1 MLTSSPAGE
10 TYIIATTQPNASD
23 EKPAIVVSQQPHV
36 QFGDVPGVQI
46 TTSLKSSISFLPSN
60 DFETNRDQLS
70 TKEVL
75 ELLMGCPNSRVENLD
90 QIKRKLVECGSKI
103 DPNNPDSLQS
113 QSKFFSDLSNL
124 LDENSEIKPL
134 LLLNFATNLDK
145 INLEYERSLDLGT
158 RLSCASCLAVSSI
171 ALVAFNLSVNPADS
185 RNTFPVIGFNSLFG
199 ASFIFSAFSALYGL
213 PSKELFSSNKHI
225 KKFLG
230 NIANSDFK
238 VQGSNPDEFYFDEV
252 TLIQYKSSFEKYN
265 NKIIETLRD
274 LRLDDLSR
282 NDEQK
287 LSKKIIAIPE
297 IKDDY
302 IEKFGGIPCKFRM
315 ISLLDYI
322 ALDQDEKSLF
332 TGNTQDKTKIEI
344 SQNGL
349 KKFIEELNKKNVKFI
364 ERISRVAGDVIEIN
378 KTPEE
383 FLKDKMIDIDSINP
397 RDFKNAF
404 NLLLGYLDPK
414 IKAKFDFVE
423 PKPIDLEAQT
433 SELMGLGVG
442 LDNLVGNRLK
452 LERFGDEIGKAQKLA
467 SSRPVAS
474 LTFEGQENSEI
485 SR

>member
-10 TYIIATTQPNASD
+10 TYIIATTQPNASID

-46 TTSLKSSISFLPSN
+46 TTSPKSSISFLPSN

-199 ASFIFSAFSALYGL
+199 ASLY
-213 PSKELFSSNKHI
+213 F
-225 KKFLG
+225 
-230 NIANSDFK
+230 
-238 VQGSNPDEFYFDEV
+238 
-252 TLIQYKSSFEKYN
+252 
-265 NKIIETLRD
+265 
-274 LRLDDLSR
+274 
-282 NDEQK
+282 
-287 LSKKIIAIPE
+287 
-297 IKDDY
+297 
-302 IEKFGGIPCKFRM
+302 
-315 ISLLDYI
+315 
-322 ALDQDEKSLF
+322 
-332 TGNTQDKTKIEI
+332 
-344 SQNGL
+344 
-349 KKFIEELNKKNVKFI
+349 
-364 ERISRVAGDVIEIN
+364 
-378 KTPEE
+378 
-383 FLKDKMIDIDSINP
+383 
-397 RDFKNAF
+397 
-404 NLLLGYLDPK
+404 LLLVHYMVYP
-414 IKAKFDFVE
+414 
-423 PKPIDLEAQT
+423 
-433 SELMGLGVG
+433 
-442 LDNLVGNRLK
+442 LK
-452 LERFGDEIGKAQKLA
+452 NYFQAI
-467 SSRPVAS
+467 
-474 LTFEGQENSEI
+474 NI
-485 SR
+485 